1 MKWILLLLSVWAG
14 TTGTAIAE
22 ERWSLEGFLGDAYN
36 FRSHL
41 KITQDGGYSRSIH
54 FLLA

>member
-1 MKWILLLLSVWAG
+1 MKWILFLLSVWAG